1 MTGLVSIT
9 RLFVKITTHD
19 ICNTYMYVTYWD
31 KMCHDNILGNQ
42 WGRIDIYVIRG
53 VYSLR
58 CDRQVQGW
66 IQC

>member
-1 MTGLVSIT
+1 M
-9 RLFVKITTHD
+9 
-19 ICNTYMYVTYWD
+19 TYMYVTYWD
-31 KMCHDNILGNQ
+31 KMCQDNILGNQ